1 MSLSDSPFSPGL
13 NLTVPRLVKLSP
25 FHCLGPPMLTACSST
40 YLPAPLPRCS
50 SKMLFTLSSPGNF
63 GLRLTRTVSAF
74 TLGFSRLARRSIFI
88 LACTLADP
96 LKGTF
101 SIAGSGVPIARFA
114 STTASG
120 GSVRCRVGFLPPTGI
135 KRPFMA
141 RPSLS
146 PYRSRLRIAP
156 SPCRSFGLSPIRL
169 SRAPGSFFTFRGL
182 KVRLTRP
189 QAND

>member
-25 FHCLGPPMLTACSST
+25 FHCLGPPMLTAGSST
-40 YLPAPLPRCS
+40 YMPAPLPRCS

-101 SIAGSGVPIARFA
+101 SIAGSGLPIARFA

-120 GSVRCRVGFLPPTGI
+120 WSVSCRVGFLPPTGS

-141 RPSLS
+141 RPSSS
-146 PYRSRLRIAP
+146 PYRSAVSFAVSPTRHYDGTRTRLFPLGAMASTSSPPSNTAP
-156 SPCRSFGLSPIRL
+156 PI
-169 SRAPGSFFTFRGL
+169 P
-182 KVRLTRP
+182 
-189 QAND
+189 

>member
-40 YLPAPLPRCS
+40 YMPAPLPRCS

-141 RPSLS
+141 RPSFS
-146 PYRSRLRIAP
+146 PYPVLVRAHQPPLKPAAPARHVRCRRSP
-156 SPCRSFGLSPIRL
+156 
-169 SRAPGSFFTFRGL
+169 
-182 KVRLTRP
+182 V
-189 QAND
+189 